1 MQSIARDANAD
12 RFEMK
17 LGDVVIVS
25 RAKKYDPKQPRGPK
39 GTSEGGQWVSG
50 GVGGGT
56 PRSVVGRTFTSEE
69 GFQWHEQGPVA
80 EWAKNLPHEHARALN
95 DYAGFGYHDV
105 NDLRRGTYKVPIV
118 DHFVRA
124 ATPEEMRR
132 VGWDVEKN
140 EWVPSIK
147 VREGEYKA
155 GYPGDPRD
163 ELTPERIERFGHPMG
178 KHGPRDF
185 DPDDPYHR
193 VDDGRIV
200 INQYYRPVP
209 GGPPMMFSIQRA
221 GPDLERLAQV
231 QAAADKL
238 DEAIGVHGYEL
249 PEAIT
254 VERGAYLPGV
264 SMEDLQAMADEGTVW
279 EEKGLT
285 STMVGDA
292 GGRAKSYPALGKWE
306 SIGHRFGSHSGVLV
320 EHQDEVGS
328 AVRFHIVLPAGT
340 KVASVE
346 SVRRLRYEHH
356 RIPNPEPMGPKELA
370 DPFWQQHPE
379 LWQVDDLTR
388 PPMVDAKDLEAG
400 KEGRRTESEVLLGSG
415 AQFRVVS
422 VKRGE
427 PYRTGDP
434 TLKDVP
440 IVEVYLEY
448 IGGGSSDP
456 RRTS

>member
-1 MQSIARDANAD
+1 MHSIARDANAD

-56 PRSVVGRTFTSEE
+56 PRPVVGRTFTSEE
-69 GFQWHEQGPVA
+69 GFQWHEKGPVA
-80 EWAKNLPHEHARALN
+80 EWAKNLPYGHAKALD

-105 NDLRRGTYKVPIV
+105 NDLRRGTYKVPII

-140 EWVPSIK
+140 EWIPSIK
-147 VREGEYKA
+147 VKEGEYKT
-155 GYPGDPRD
+155 GYPVDPRD
-163 ELTPERIERFGHPMG
+163 AVTPESIARFGHPMG
-178 KHGPRDF
+178 RSHARDF

-193 VDDGRIV
+193 VEDGRIV

-264 SMEDLQAMADEGTVW
+264 SMEDLQAMAEDGTVW

-306 SIGHRFGSHSGVLV
+306 SIGHRFGSHSGVLL

-346 SVRRLRYEHH
+346 SVRRLRHEFP

-370 DPFWQQHPE
+370 DPFWQKNPE
-379 LWQVDDLTR
+379 LWQVTDYTGTPTVDSEDL
-388 PPMVDAKDLEAG
+388 DKG